1 MNAERPTALRKGSVV
16 VSGHRTS
23 ISLEEAFW
31 RALGDI
37 ARSEGRSIN
46 RLVSEI
52 DASRT
57 GNLSSAVR
65 VYILELFQR
74 RIML

>member
-1 MNAERPTALRKGSVV
+1 VNAERPTALRKGSVV
-16 VSGHRTS
+16 VAGHRTS

-37 ARSEGRSIN
+37 ARLEGRSIN

-52 DASRT
+52 DATRT

-65 VYILELFQR
+65 VHVLEWFR
-74 RIML
+74 RPII